1 MYLQDL
7 IGGKEEVILA
17 AMQNPG
23 LAPKRRPN
31 IEQALK
37 AVAGEVEYRVKQ
49 CVTKD
54 VLPKIQDAYDMYVL
68 MNGEYED
75 VGEVE
80 GQEADEDFVKASQ
93 DEYTSGL
100 DDEVEKLLEP
110 LEAHLSADWLGRN
123 TIDTRLWE
131 EGAISRLAESVG
143 KEVFKQLSYGKTPA
157 QILSNAGIVATDVE
171 IYFEQH
177 MNQTQE
183 KPMSNGDDDTL
194 AAIAAKIKHR
204 VGEGFDVSE
213 VYADIELVC
222 EDDEILAGGA
232 LARLGLEQA
241 DYDAI
246 QMATLD
252 HGDDT
257 AEHLYN
263 LVNAAAVEKVKAAKP
278 AKPKKEATPAKV
290 ENAVDARVLQ
300 LLKDHSAVK
309 DTDMSARLGVSRA
322 TYNNWLNA
330 KNAFVPDGDQ
340 YTTLRDQIVED
351 VNGLL
356 EALSVLDGTEQMAVS

>member
-37 AVAGEVEYRVKQ
+37 AVAGEVEYRVKMR
-49 CVTKD
+49 VAND
-54 VLPKIQDAYDMYVL
+54 VLPKLQDAYDMYVL

-75 VGEVE
+75 VGEVD
-80 GQEADEDFVKASQ
+80 GQDADEDFIKASQ
-93 DEYTSGL
+93 DEYGSGL

-110 LEAHLSADWLGRN
+110 FETHLSADWLGRN
-123 TIDTRLWE
+123 TIDTQLWA
-131 EGAISRLAESVG
+131 EGAIQRLAESVG
-143 KEVFKQLSYGKTPA
+143 KEVFKQLSYNKTPA
-157 QILSNAGIVATDVE
+157 QVLSNAGIVSADVE

-183 KPMSNGDDDTL
+183 KPMSDGNETL
-194 AAIAAKIKHR
+194 TEIAAKIKQH

-213 VYADIELVC
+213 VYSDIELVC
-222 EDDEILAGGA
+222 EDDEILAAGA
-232 LARLGLEQA
+232 LARLGLETE
-241 DYDAI
+241 DYNVV

-263 LVNAAAVEKVKAAKP
+263 LVNEATASKPKAAKP

-290 ENAVDARVLQ
+290 ENAVDPRVLQ

-340 YTTLRDQIVED
+340 YHTLREQIVED

-356 EALSVLDGTEQMAVS
+356 EALAALDGTEQMAVS

>member
-49 CVTKD
+49 CVAKD

-68 MNGEYED
+68 MNGEFED

-80 GQEADEDFVKASQ
+80 GQDADEDFIKSSQ
-93 DEYTSGL
+93 DEYGAGL

-110 LEAHLSADWLGRN
+110 LEQHLSADWLGRN
-123 TIDTRLWE
+123 TIDTQLWN
-131 EGAISRLAESVG
+131 EGAIERLAESVG
-143 KEVFKQLSYGKTPA
+143 KEVFKQLSYGKSPS
-157 QILSNAGIVATDVE
+157 QVLSNAGIVATDVD

-177 MNQTQE
+177 LNQTQE
-183 KPMSNGDDDTL
+183 KPMSNGDDTL
-194 AAIAAKIKHR
+194 ATIAAKIKQR

-232 LARLGLEQA
+232 LARLGLEQS
-241 DYDAI
+241 DYEAV

-252 HGDDT
+252 YGDDT
-257 AEHLYN
+257 AETLYN
-263 LVNAAAVEKVKAAKP
+263 LVNEATLEKKAAKP
-278 AKPKKEATPAKV
+278 AKPKKDAVPAAKV
-290 ENAVDARVLQ
+290 DNAIDAQVLQ
-300 LLKDHSAVK
+300 LLKEHSAVK

-330 KNAFVPDGDQ
+330 KNAFVPDADQ
-340 YTTLRDQIVED
+340 FTILRDQIVEN

-356 EALSVLDGTEQMAVS
+356 EALSILDGTEQMAVS